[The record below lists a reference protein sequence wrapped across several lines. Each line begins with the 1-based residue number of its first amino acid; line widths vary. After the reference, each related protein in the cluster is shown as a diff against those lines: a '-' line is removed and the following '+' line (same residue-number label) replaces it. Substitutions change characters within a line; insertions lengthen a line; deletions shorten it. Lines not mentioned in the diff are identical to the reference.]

1 MSVDTG
7 TELRP
12 LRRNREFLLL
22 WAGAGSTLLGTRVT
36 VFAYPLLALWAT
48 QSASAAGLVM
58 SAALLPQLLVQ
69 LPAGVLVDR
78 VDRRRLMILADVGC
92 VLLTASV
99 ALAVM
104 AGHTWIAHLIVVAFL
119 QGSLAICYD
128 LAERAAVRHV
138 VPAPQLSSALSQ
150 NEARARA
157 AGMLGQPIGSTLF
170 ALVRWSPFVF
180 TVVAHVVSLVTLL
193 LIRKDFQGERP
204 ARRDFRTDVAEGL
217 RWIWGQRLLR
227 TAMVLISVSNIVF
240 AGLSLAVMFIVQN
253 GGGSV
258 AVLGVITAI
267 GGVGGMVGALT
278 ASRWLRRLSM
288 RSLLVGGFTVWA
300 LTVVPVAFVDD
311 PIALGVAFAAFGYI
325 GGVFNV
331 AGGVY
336 LVTVAPD
343 AMMGRAVSV
352 MTLLGSGLA
361 FLGGL
366 FVGPLLDATGA
377 TSTVLGLAGVMAA
390 LALGAV
396 ASPVVRAA
404 VNTVSGAP
412 PR

>member
-1 MSVDTG
+1 MTATV
-7 TELRP
+7 ELPP
-12 LRRNREFLLL
+12 LRKNRDFRLL
-22 WAGAGSTLLGTRVT
+22 WGGAGSMLLGTKVT
-36 VFAYPLLALWAT
+36 VYVYPLLALWAL
-48 QSASAAGLVM
+48 QSAGAAGLVL
-58 SAALLPQLLVQ
+58 AAAQLPQLLVQ

-78 VDRRRLMILADVGC
+78 VNRRRLMILCDIGC
-92 VLLTASV
+92 VALTGSV
-99 ALAVM
+99 ALAVLF
-104 AGHTWIAHLIVVAFL
+104 GHTWIAQLVVVAFL

-138 VPAPQLSSALSQ
+138 VPAPQLSSALSK

-157 AGMLGQPIGSTLF
+157 AGMLGQPLGSSLF
-170 ALVRWSPFVF
+170 AFLRWSPFMF
-180 TVVAHVVSLVTLL
+180 TVVTHLVSLCTLL
-193 LIRKDFQGERP
+193 LIKKEFQGERSP
-204 ARRDFRTDVAEGL
+204 RRDFRAEVAEGL

-240 AGLSLAVMFIVQN
+240 AGLGLAVMFIVKT
-253 GGGSV
+253 GGGSA

-267 GGVGGMVGALT
+267 GGIGGMIGALT
-278 ASRWLRRLSM
+278 ATKWLRRLSM
-288 RSLLVGGFTVWA
+288 RNLLVGGFTVWA
-300 LTVVPVAFVDD
+300 LTVVPVALTSD
-311 PIALGVAFAAFGYI
+311 PFALGVAFAAFGYI

-336 LVTVAPD
+336 LVTIVPD

-366 FVGPLLDATGA
+366 SVGPLLDTFGA
-377 TSTVLGLAGVMAA
+377 TMTVLGLAGVMAA
-390 LALGAV
+390 LAMGAV
-396 ASPVVRAA
+396 TSPTVRAA
-404 VNTVSGAP
+404 TSTVSGDT

>member
-1 MSVDTG
+1 MSVK
-7 TELRP
+7 TELPP
-12 LRRNREFLLL
+12 LRRNRDFLLL
-22 WAGAGSTLLGTRVT
+22 WTGAGSTLLGTRVT

-78 VDRRRLMILADVGC
+78 VDRRRLMVLADIGC

-99 ALAVM
+99 AIAVM
-104 AGHTWIAHLIVVAFL
+104 AGHTWVVHLIVVAFL

-128 LAERAAVRHV
+128 LAERSAVRHV
-138 VPAPQLSSALSQ
+138 VPAEQLPAALSQ

-157 AGMLGQPIGSTLF
+157 AGMLGQPIGSALF
-170 ALVRWSPFVF
+170 AFVRWSPFVF
-180 TVVAHVVSLVTLL
+180 TVVAHLVSLVTLL
-193 LIRKDFQGERP
+193 LIRRDFQGERP
-204 ARRDFRTDVAEGL
+204 ARRDFRTEVAEGL

-240 AGLSLAVMFIVQN
+240 AGLGLAVMFIVKED
-253 GGGSV
+253 GGSA

-288 RSLLVGGFTVWA
+288 RSLLVGGFTTWA
-300 LTVVPVAFVDD
+300 LTVVPVAFVSH

-366 FVGPLLDATGA
+366 TVGPLLDTTGA
-377 TSTVLGLAGVMAA
+377 TTTVLGMAGVMAA
-390 LALGAV
+390 LALGAIT
-396 ASPVVRAA
+396 SPTVRAA
-404 VNTVSGAP
+404 VNTVSGTP
-412 PR
+412 LR